1 MKSPLISVIVPV
13 YNVEKYLKRCVDSLI
28 KQTYKNLEIVLID
41 DGSKDSSGKLCD
53 EISKIDKRI
62 LVLHKSN
69 GGLSSARNTGIKIAT
84 GEYITFIDSDD
95 WLELDTY
102 EYCMNLIKSNQ
113 ADCIEFNTIMVKNT
127 NPIIQKKEKLQIFEG
142 KDILEYYVLSS
153 TKTGSY
159 SVCRCLFPRDAIKK
173 LRFREGK
180 VNEDIDFKYKVLKN
194 CKKIVVSNL
203 YKYYYFQSGNSL
215 STGGL
220 KKKDFDLYEASEIL
234 YELTCK
240 ENYKNISFL
249 GEVKKVRTAFS
260 LLCKI
265 AYYGIS
271 DEFTNKDDIVK
282 QLIKEHKRNIFILIK
297 APIPLSRKILSLL
310 FGVNF
315 KFTVL
320 CVRTIK
326 KVRSFL

>member
-1 MKSPLISVIVPV
+1 MGNPLISVIIPV
-13 YNVEKYLKRCVDSLI
+13 YNVEKYLKRCVDSLV
-28 KQTYKNLEIVLID
+28 KQTYKNLEIILID

-69 GGLSSARNTGIKIAT
+69 GGSSSARNLGIEIAT
-84 GEYITFIDSDD
+84 GKYITFVDSDD

-102 EYCMNLIKSNQ
+102 EYCVNLIKLNQ
-113 ADCIEFNTIMVKNT
+113 ADCIEFNTIMVENA
-127 NPIIQKKEKLQIFEG
+127 NSLIQKKEKLQIFRG
-142 KDILEYYVLSS
+142 KDILAYYMLSS

-159 SVCRCLFPRDAIKK
+159 SVCRCLFSSVSIKK

-180 VNEDIDFKYKVLKN
+180 LNEDIDFKYKALKN
-194 CKKIVVSNL
+194 CNKLIVSNL
-203 YKYYYFQSGNSL
+203 YKYHYFQSGNSN
-215 STGGL
+215 STGKL
-220 KKKDFDLYEASEIL
+220 KKKDFDLYEASELL

-249 GEVKKVRTAFS
+249 GEVKKARTAFS

-265 AYYGIS
+265 AYYGIT
-271 DEFTNKDDIVK
+271 DEFVNKEDIIK
-282 QLIKEHKRNIFILIK
+282 QLIKEHRKNMFVLIK
-297 APIPLSRKILSLL
+297 APISINRKILSLL
-310 FGVNF
+310 FGFNF

-320 CVRTIK
+320 CVRITK
-326 KVRSFL
+326 KVRGFL